1 VDWTRLI
8 EQVRRGDPLAGPL
21 LINSLAGRLDR
32 YAEYRAKDLS
42 QADRE
47 DAVERALAKIVENID
62 SYDPGK
68 GSFLTWARAIVR
80 REIAEARRTQQ
91 ARPDSFDALA
101 EGLAT
106 TSTGSDPTAD
116 AAILAVEGEAAPV
129 SPAQVAIAALVLQL
143 PPADISLIEAHV
155 LEGLTFPEIAEQLG
169 PPATADNL
177 RQRFSRIRKKLVD
190 AGRDDPDLAHLYK
203 EGNS

>member
-1 VDWTRLI
+1 MDWTRLI

-32 YAEYRAKDLS
+32 YAEYRAKDLG

-47 DAVERALAKIVENID
+47 DAVERALGKIVDNID
-62 SYDPGK
+62 SYDPEK
-68 GSFLTWARAIVR
+68 GTFLTWARAIVR
-80 REIAEARRTQQ
+80 RELAEARRTQE
-91 ARPDSFDALA
+91 ARPLSSDALA
-101 EGLAT
+101 ERLAET
-106 TSTGSDPTAD
+106 FTGSDPTAD
-116 AAILAVEGEAAPV
+116 AALLAAEGEAAPV
-129 SPAQVAIAALVLQL
+129 SPAHVAIAALVLQL
-143 PPADISLIEAHV
+143 PPADIALIEAHG
-155 LEGLTFPEIAEQLG
+155 LERMTFPEIAEQLG